1 MNPKTPDPNM
11 NMERRLLL
19 AFALMG
25 VVLMVSTYLMPKP
38 AEPKAGPSKTA
49 ETAKQESRTDTKAEA
64 KSEAAKK
71 AAESARPPAEKAAE
85 NPSETPKQG
94 RIVASREDTV
104 VVETDLYRVV
114 FSNRGAVIR
123 SWILRKYQDRQ
134 GQPLELVSQKGLEK
148 VRPPFSV
155 RFHEGQSADAVNT
168 GLWVP
173 EISAGGLTVSFSY
186 ANGPWSGK
194 KTFAFRKDSYLTSV
208 ESEIRNSGS
217 AKPHLL
223 YWRGGF
229 GDASVIG
236 AAASQLTVR
245 FDRNEQKLITLNA
258 DAARKAEGG
267 YQAHRGPFTFA
278 GITDAYFAAVALP
291 ESATD
296 FEIHS
301 LSDQVPN
308 EIDAKEEPNAGMAV
322 GGHGTNK
329 FEMFVGPK
337 DTNLLRS
344 IDPRLE
350 NLIDFGRLKIIAKP
364 LFLAMHYLNDNYL
377 HNYGWTIVIITIVI
391 NFLLLPLKFTS
402 LKSMKKM
409 SALQPEIA
417 AINDKY
423 KGMSYKD
430 PRKQNQQA
438 EVMDLYKKH
447 GVNPVG
453 GCVPMVI
460 QIPFFI
466 AFYTVLSVA
475 IELRGAHWLWV
486 TDLSRPEDLA
496 IRVLPVIMVAS
507 QFLMQKMTPTTTAD
521 PSQQRIMYMMPL
533 FMGFMFYGVSSG
545 LVLYWMTSNL
555 VGIAQQWF
563 FNHTG
568 AAAQVPAAAGAK
580 AVQKKDKKR

>member
-1 MNPKTPDPNM
+1 MNPKLPDSNI

-25 VVLMVSTYLMPKP
+25 VVLMVSTYLMPK
-38 AEPKAGPSKTA
+38 AEEPKAG
-49 ETAKQESRTDTKAEA
+49 
-64 KSEAAKK
+64 AAKK
-71 AAESARPPAEKAAE
+71 AEVAGAE
-85 NPSETPKQG
+85 PKQAAPNPEAEQPATPAPPVKKSSASAKDAPTPG
-94 RIVASREDTV
+94 RIVASKEDTV
-104 VVETDLYRVV
+104 IVDTDLYRVI
-114 FSNRGAVIR
+114 FSNRGAVVR
-123 SWILRKYQDRQ
+123 SWTLKKYQDRK
-134 GQPLELVSQKGLEK
+134 GNPLELVSQKGIEK
-148 VRPPFSV
+148 VRAPFSV

-168 GLWVP
+168 GLFVP
-173 EISAGGLTVSFSY
+173 TVTDGGLTVSFEY
-186 ANGPWSGK
+186 ASGEWAETK
-194 KTFAFRKDSYLTSV
+194 RFAFKKDSYLTEIS
-208 ESEIRNSGS
+208 SEVRNSGVL
-217 AKPHLL
+217 KPHLL

-229 GDASVIG
+229 GDSTVIG

-245 FDRNEQKLITLNA
+245 YDRNERQLITLNA
-258 DAARKAEGG
+258 DAAKKADGG

-278 GITDAYFAAVALP
+278 GITDSYFAAVAMP
-291 ESATD
+291 ESAAD

-301 LSDQVPN
+301 LSDQVAN
-308 EIDAKEEPNAGMAV
+308 EIDGKEEANAGMAV
-322 GGHGTNK
+322 GGHGANR
-329 FEMFVGPK
+329 FQMFVGPK
-337 DTNLLRS
+337 DTTLLRS
-344 IDPRLE
+344 IDTRLE
-350 NLIDFGRLKIIAKP
+350 NLVDFGRLKFLAKP
-364 LFLAMHYLNDNYL
+364 LFLAMHYLNDTYIR
-377 HNYGWTIVIITIVI
+377 NYGWTIVLITIVI

-409 SALQPEIA
+409 SGLQPEIA
-417 AINDKY
+417 AINEKY

-430 PRKQNQQA
+430 PKKQNQQA

-486 TDLSRPEDLA
+486 SDLSRPEDLA
-496 IRVLPVIMVAS
+496 IRILPVAMIAS
-507 QFLMQKMTPTTTAD
+507 QFLMQKMTPATTTD
-521 PSQQRIMYMMPL
+521 PAQQRVMYMMPL

-568 AAAQVPAAAGAK
+568 SAAGSPQAAK